1 MAFSVLRPAAVL
13 LAVGVAAGVHFGTSS
28 SPPKAAAP
36 PVLQP
41 RMGLDA
47 SSDAQARIMRHATRV
62 RADELAVASR
72 CKEPG
77 FTECTAPA
85 LRHTAMSGRTTAV
98 LLHVVVERI
107 PAGDCRTYLF
117 RIGAASDAA
126 GDQARWLMA
135 NVAQGR
141 RHIAGQ
147 IAIAA
152 QMLEHA
158 WRAAR
163 ADVCAPKATGPAA

>member
-1 MAFSVLRPAAVL
+1 VAFSVLRPAAVL
-13 LAVGVAAGVHFGTSS
+13 LAVGVVAGVHFGGGS

-36 PVLQP
+36 PVLQS

-47 SSDAQARIMRHATRV
+47 SSDAQARIMRRATRV
-62 RADELAVASR
+62 RADELSVASR
-72 CKEPG
+72 CKDQG

-85 LRHTAMSGRTTAV
+85 LRHAAMSGRTTAV
-98 LLHVVVERI
+98 LLHVVVARI
-107 PAGDCRTYLF
+107 PAGECRNYLF

-135 NVAQGR
+135 NIAANH
-141 RHIAGQ
+141 RHVAGQ
-147 IAIAA
+147 IAMAA